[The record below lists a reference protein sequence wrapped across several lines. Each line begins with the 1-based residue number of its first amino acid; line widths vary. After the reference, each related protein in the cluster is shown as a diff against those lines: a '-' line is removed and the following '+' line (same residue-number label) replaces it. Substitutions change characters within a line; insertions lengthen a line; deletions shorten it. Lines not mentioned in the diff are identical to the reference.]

1 LVALIRRGSTTA
13 FEVLVS
19 RYHARLLA
27 FCRHLL
33 GSREDAEDV
42 LQEVFSA
49 AFNALLD
56 DDRPI
61 NVRPWLYR
69 IARNRSLNHLR
80 RIQAVGVDSMDI
92 HLFDHGTTTAD
103 RVHDREEFRLL
114 VGDIQALPE
123 TQRTALVL
131 REMDALSYEQIA
143 EAMET
148 TVPSVKSLLVRARV
162 SLAEA
167 AQARMLTCEE
177 VRVELGEVA
186 EGLRRRP
193 SPLVRRH
200 LRTCERCAMFKTQ
213 LGETS
218 KALTALLPVGG
229 FFLLRKLAILH
240 LGHSAGAG
248 AGSTSGAS
256 AAGQA
261 AAVGSTAAAGATA
274 LVGSTGGGFLSAS
287 VGAIAT
293 KAAAGLAAAALVTA
307 GAVEVDQPRSHPRH
321 HAVSTQAAA
330 LPAPKPVETTPAA
343 PARVVHVIPHRP
355 PVVKHVHKPAPPAST
370 TATTAHK
377 SVAAKTP
384 GKQTTPAHAKATP
397 KVPPGRTQT
406 QTDATVLAQPTTP
419 TLATAGASTS
429 CPGSSSATVG
439 STTTTPAPAASPTP
453 DTGSSAA
460 PAGSAPAGT
469 DTTGTQTTGTQTTGT
484 QTTGTEPAADSGAT
498 TTTSTSTSAGT
509 ASPAPVPAT
518 DSSCASDPSGSASA
532 GQDSP
537 SGGVAP
543 YPVPR
548 DRVRAVPSRRHA
560 SRTSRVRRGVSR
572 GTRSSVEA
580 RHRLRP

>member
-1 LVALIRRGSTTA
+1 MEVSALRYSGGIGLHARSPLLRLQSDERLVALIRRGSTAA

-49 AFNALLD
+49 AFNAILD

-92 HLFDHGTTTAD
+92 HLFEHGATTAD
-103 RVHDREEFRLL
+103 KVHEREEFRLL
-114 VGDIQALPE
+114 VGDIQGLPE

-167 AQARMLTCEE
+167 AQARMLTCED
-177 VRVELGEVA
+177 VRIELGEVA

-193 SPLVRRH
+193 GPLVRRH

-213 LGETS
+213 LGDTS
-218 KALTALLPVGG
+218 KALAALLPIG
-229 FFLLRKLAILH
+229 FAPLALLRKLAIFH

-248 AGSTSGAS
+248 SSASGAG

-274 LVGSTGGGFLSAS
+274 MISTTGGGFLSAS

-307 GAVEVDQPRSHPRH
+307 GAVEVDQPARAPVHHHPATLSALASVPSH
-321 HAVSTQAAA
+321 T
-330 LPAPKPVETTPAA
+330 PAPVNVVA
-343 PARVVHVIPHRP
+343 PAPVHVVVHQPV
-355 PVVKHVHKPAPPAST
+355 VVKHPPKKAAPKKA
-370 TATTAHK
+370 ATTAHK
-377 SVAAKTP
+377 TVAKPTAKQADPTTGKADAKT
-384 GKQTTPAHAKATP
+384 KTKAKA

-406 QTDATVLAQPTTP
+406 QTDATVLPQSTAPTV
-419 TLATAGASTS
+419 AAAG
-429 CPGSSSATVG
+429 SSATTSTT
-439 STTTTPAPAASPTP
+439 STTTTPAS
-453 DTGSSAA
+453 
-460 PAGSAPAGT
+460 
-469 DTTGTQTTGTQTTGT
+469 TT
-484 QTTGTEPAADSGAT
+484 T
-498 TTTSTSTSAGT
+498 TTTSTTPAPPSSDPTSTTTTTDSTST
-509 ASPAPVPAT
+509 TPAPST
-518 DSSCASDPSGSASA
+518 DPCAADPTDPSCPPP
-532 GQDSP
+532 P
-537 SGGVAP
+537 SGGAAP
-543 YPVPR
+543 
-548 DRVRAVPSRRHA
+548 
-560 SRTSRVRRGVSR
+560 
-572 GTRSSVEA
+572 SSDSTG
-580 RHRLRP
+580 P

>member
-1 LVALIRRGSTTA
+1 LEVSALRYSGGIGLHARSPLLRLQSDERLVALIRRGSSTA

-92 HLFDHGTTTAD
+92 HLFDHGATTAD
-103 RVHDREEFRLL
+103 KVHEREEFRLL
-114 VGDIQALPE
+114 VGDIHSLPE

-167 AQARMLTCEE
+167 AQARMLSCED
-177 VRVELGEVA
+177 VRLELGEVA

-193 SPLVRRH
+193 GPLVRRH
-200 LRTCERCAMFKTQ
+200 LRTCERCSTFKSQ
-213 LGETS
+213 LNDTS
-218 KALTALLPVGG
+218 KALAALLPIG
-229 FFLLRKLAILH
+229 FAPLALLRKLAILH

-248 AGSTSGAS
+248 SSASGAG

-274 LVGSTGGGFLSAS
+274 VMGSTGTGFLSAS

-307 GAVEVDQPRSHPRH
+307 GAVEVDQPARTHH
-321 HAVSTQAAA
+321 HAPAHVASVHA
-330 LPAPKPVETTPAA
+330 PAPALTTSTTP
-343 PARVVHVIPHRP
+343 PPPVHVVVHHPA
-355 PVVKHVHKPAPPAST
+355 VVNHVQKAKAAKAST
-370 TATTAHK
+370 TAHK
-377 SVAAKTP
+377 TVAKTP
-384 GKQTTPAHAKATP
+384 TKQSGSTTGKTHAKP
-397 KVPPGRTQT
+397 KPTVAPGRTQT
-406 QTDATVLAQPTTP
+406 QTDATVLAQSTTP
-419 TLATAGASTS
+419 TVAAAGTAGCTDTTSST
-429 CPGSSSATVG
+429 PATTTTTSS
-439 STTTTPAPAASPTP
+439 TTTPAPPSS
-453 DTGSSAA
+453 DTSGSSTT
-460 PAGSAPAGT
+460 SQT
-469 DTTGTQTTGTQTTGT
+469 TTTGTSTSTDPGT
-484 QTTGTEPAADSGAT
+484 T
-498 TTTSTSTSAGT
+498 TTTSSTPSTTPAPSADSGSTS
-509 ASPAPVPAT
+509 SIS
-518 DSSCASDPSGSASA
+518 SSCASDSSGTSS
-532 GQDSP
+532 GTQTGP

-543 YPVPR
+543 
-548 DRVRAVPSRRHA
+548 
-560 SRTSRVRRGVSR
+560 
-572 GTRSSVEA
+572 
-580 RHRLRP
+580 

>member
-1 LVALIRRGSTTA
+1 MEVSALRYSGGIGLHARSPLLRLQSDERLVALIRRGSSVA
-13 FEVLVS
+13 FEVLVA

-49 AFNALLD
+49 AFNAMLD

-80 RIQAVGVDSMDI
+80 RIQPVGVDSMDI
-92 HLFDHGTTTAD
+92 HLFDHGATTAD
-103 RVHDREEFRLL
+103 RVHEREEFRLL
-114 VGDIQALPE
+114 VGDIQTLPE

-193 SPLVRRH
+193 GPLVRRH
-200 LRTCERCAMFKTQ
+200 LRTCERCSTFKSQ

-218 KALTALLPVGG
+218 KALAAVLPIGG
-229 FFLLRKLAILH
+229 FALLRKLAILH
-240 LGHSAGAG
+240 VGHSAGAG
-248 AGSTSGAS
+248 AGSSASGAS
-256 AAGQA
+256 AGGA

-307 GAVEVDQPRSHPRH
+307 GAVEVDQPARSRPHH
-321 HAVSTQAAA
+321 HAATSQ
-330 LPAPKPVETTPAA
+330 PAPVVSHTAMASTPA
-343 PARVVHVIPHRP
+343 PLP
-355 PVVKHVHKPAPPAST
+355 PVVHPVVHRHVVVKKAQKPAPTKA

-377 SVAAKTP
+377 TTP
-384 GKQTTPAHAKATP
+384 PDKQTAAAPTKAKANAKP
-397 KVPPGRTQT
+397 VVPPGRTQT
-406 QTDATVLAQPTTP
+406 QTDATVLASTTTP
-419 TLATAGASTS
+419 TIGAAGTAGSTSTSTTPASTS
-429 CPGSSSATVG
+429 PTTTSTTPPPPSSDPT
-439 STTTTPAPAASPTP
+439 STTTTGQTSTTPAPS
-453 DTGSSAA
+453 
-460 PAGSAPAGT
+460 T
-469 DTTGTQTTGTQTTGT
+469 D
-484 QTTGTEPAADSGAT
+484 PCAADPT
-498 TTTSTSTSAGT
+498 
-509 ASPAPVPAT
+509 
-518 DSSCASDPSGSASA
+518 DPSCPPPSG
-532 GQDSP
+532 GQPPPP

-543 YPVPR
+543 
-548 DRVRAVPSRRHA
+548 
-560 SRTSRVRRGVSR
+560 
-572 GTRSSVEA
+572 
-580 RHRLRP
+580 

>member
-1 LVALIRRGSTTA
+1 LEVSALRYSGGIGLHARSPLLRLQSDERLVALIRRGSTAA
-13 FEVLVS
+13 FEVLVA
-19 RYHARLLA
+19 RYHSRLLA

-92 HLFDHGTTTAD
+92 HLSEHGTTTAD
-103 RVHDREEFRLL
+103 KVHEREEFRLL
-114 VGDIQALPE
+114 VGDIQNLPE

-167 AQARMLTCEE
+167 AQARLLTCEE

-193 SPLVRRH
+193 GTLVRRH
-200 LRTCERCAMFKTQ
+200 LRTCDRCSTFKSQ
-213 LGETS
+213 LNDTS
-218 KALTALLPVGG
+218 KQLAALLPIGLG
-229 FFLLRKLAILH
+229 PLMLLRKVAIFH

-248 AGSTSGAS
+248 AGAGSSASGAS

-261 AAVGSTAAAGATA
+261 AAVGSTAAAGAGA
-274 LVGSTGGGFLSAS
+274 VMGSTSTGFISAS

-307 GAVEVDQPRSHPRH
+307 GAVEVDHSAPTNVHHHAAANQVADSPGPTTIASTPTTTTPVHVAVMIRH
-321 HAVSTQAAA
+321 HVVTR
-330 LPAPKPVETTPAA
+330 PHKAPRKTTTTTTP
-343 PARVVHVIPHRP
+343 
-355 PVVKHVHKPAPPAST
+355 HKALDKPLTKQVTTTDAKAGAKSKTTRTKTLPGRIQTQTASTILPAST
-370 TATTAHK
+370 TTT
-377 SVAAKTP
+377 
-384 GKQTTPAHAKATP
+384 
-397 KVPPGRTQT
+397 
-406 QTDATVLAQPTTP
+406 
-419 TLATAGASTS
+419 
-429 CPGSSSATVG
+429 
-439 STTTTPAPAASPTP
+439 TTTTPATTAIATCTDTSDSATTPTTTATTTTTPAASSDP
-453 DTGSSAA
+453 G
-460 PAGSAPAGT
+460 
-469 DTTGTQTTGTQTTGT
+469 
-484 QTTGTEPAADSGAT
+484 
-498 TTTSTSTSAGT
+498 TTTSTSTQTTSTTPGASTDPTDT
-509 ASPAPVPAT
+509 ATQTTSSTPPPAT
-518 DSSCASDPSGSASA
+518 SGDSPCASDSSGSSGSA
-532 GQDSP
+532 P
-537 SGGVAP
+537 TGGAAP
-543 YPVPR
+543 
-548 DRVRAVPSRRHA
+548 
-560 SRTSRVRRGVSR
+560 
-572 GTRSSVEA
+572 
-580 RHRLRP
+580 

>member
-1 LVALIRRGSTTA
+1 VALIRRGSTTA

-49 AFNALLD
+49 AFNAILD

-92 HLFDHGTTTAD
+92 HLFDHGATTAD
-103 RVHDREEFRLL
+103 KVHEREEFRLL
-114 VGDIQALPE
+114 VGDIHCLPE

-167 AQARMLTCEE
+167 AQARMLTCED
-177 VRVELGEVA
+177 VRLELGEVA

-193 SPLVRRH
+193 GPLVRRH
-200 LRTCERCAMFKTQ
+200 LRTCERCAMFKSQ
-213 LGETS
+213 LGDTS
-218 KALTALLPVGG
+218 KALAALLPIG
-229 FFLLRKLAILH
+229 FAPLALLRKLAIVH

-248 AGSTSGAS
+248 SSASGAG

-274 LVGSTGGGFLSAS
+274 VLGSTGGGFLSAS

-307 GAVEVDQPRSHPRH
+307 GAVEVDQPARAPVHHHSAATSTVASVSSH
-321 HAVSTQAAA
+321 A
-330 LPAPKPVETTPAA
+330 PAA
-343 PARVVHVIPHRP
+343 PTPVAPAPVHVVIHHPV
-355 PVVKHVHKPAPPAST
+355 VVKHTAKKVAPKK

-377 SVAAKTP
+377 TVAKSPTKPTDATTSKTKAK
-384 GKQTTPAHAKATP
+384 P

-406 QTDATVLAQPTTP
+406 QTDATVLGQSTTP
-419 TLATAGASTS
+419 TVAAA
-429 CPGSSSATVG
+429 GSSGTTSTT
-439 STTTTPAPAASPTP
+439 STTTTPATTTSP
-453 DTGSSAA
+453 A
-460 PAGSAPAGT
+460 PAPPSSDPT
-469 DTTGTQTTGTQTTGT
+469 
-484 QTTGTEPAADSGAT
+484 ST
-498 TTTSTSTSAGT
+498 TTTDSTSTT
-509 ASPAPVPAT
+509 PAPST
-518 DSSCASDPSGSASA
+518 DPCSADPSDPSC
-532 GQDSP
+532 SP
-537 SGGVAP
+537 PASGGVAP
-543 YPVPR
+543 
-548 DRVRAVPSRRHA
+548 
-560 SRTSRVRRGVSR
+560 
-572 GTRSSVEA
+572 
-580 RHRLRP
+580 